1 MQALFDDFLSFYH
14 KLLKVSLDKIIYPWN
29 EYIIHK
35 WRCNVFNNFLN
46 VIQQHFNVLM
56 MVIAFKV
63 NNRNARKKCE
73 ICSTLTIKTPERR
86 YKKVWN
92 MFKVN
97 HKNTSTTLLMS
108 LKFVVVPCEQA
119 SISAKQSNL
128 FENVHAFFK
137 SYSNPLMP
145 DGNKKVTHT

>member
-63 NNRNARKKCE
+63 NNRNARKK
-73 ICSTLTIKTPERR
+73 
-86 YKKVWN
+86 WN
-92 MFKVN
+92 MFN
-97 HKNTSTTLLMS
+97 ANNKNTRTTLQ
-108 LKFVVVPCEQA
+108 KGVKYV
-119 SISAKQSNL
+119 QS
-128 FENVHAFFK
+128 
-137 SYSNPLMP
+137 
-145 DGNKKVTHT
+145 